1 LGNSSRHDAWQA
13 GESYDLYM
21 GRWSRQIAPFFLD
34 LLGAE
39 KDMDWLDVGCG
50 TGALSQAIL
59 DTSKPRRV
67 VGVDPSEGFVAWAR
81 EIVTDPRVTFLVG
94 GAEALP
100 VEADEFDRVVSALVL
115 NFVPDKVKALKE
127 MKRAARP
134 AGRVC
139 FYVWDYPNAGVE
151 FMRAFWSAAV
161 SLDPG
166 ASELGE
172 DGRFPFCTPS
182 DLRALVD
189 EAGLVVIRIE
199 AVETPTHFSD
209 FDDYWRPFT
218 LGAGPAPGY
227 CASLSPEKREE
238 LRATLQER
246 LPTQDDGSIH
256 LSARAWAV
264 EASVQ

>member
-1 LGNSSRHDAWQA
+1 LDNSSRHDAWQA

-21 GRWSRQIAPFFLD
+21 GRWSRRIAPLFLD
-34 LLGAE
+34 LLNAE
-39 KDMDWLDVGCG
+39 KDLDWLDVGCG

-59 DTSKPRRV
+59 ERFEPRRL
-67 VGVDPSEGFVAWAR
+67 VGVEPSEGFVARAR
-81 EIVTDPRVTFLVG
+81 EIVTDPRVTFIVG
-94 GAEALP
+94 GAESLP
-100 VEADEFDRVVSALVL
+100 VQPDEFDRVVSALVL
-115 NFVPDKVKALKE
+115 NFVPDKVRALKE
-127 MKRAARP
+127 MKRVARP
-134 AGRVC
+134 DGRVC

-172 DGRFPFCTPS
+172 GGRFPFCEPS
-182 DLRALVD
+182 GLRALAN
-189 EAGLVVIRIE
+189 EAGLVAIRIE
-199 AVETPTHFSD
+199 AVETPTVFSD

-246 LPTQDDGSIH
+246 LPTENDGSIH

>member
-1 LGNSSRHDAWQA
+1 MGNSSRHDAWQA

-21 GRWSRQIAPFFLD
+21 GRWSRRIAPLFLD

-39 KDMDWLDVGCG
+39 KDLDWLDVGCG

-59 DTSKPRRV
+59 DTSMPRRL
-67 VGVDPSEGFVAWAR
+67 VGVDPSEGFVARAR
-81 EIVTDPRVTFLVG
+81 EIVTDSRVTFLVG
-94 GAEALP
+94 EAEALP
-100 VEADEFDRVVSALVL
+100 VKVDEFDRVVSALML

-127 MKRAARP
+127 MKRVARSD
-134 AGRVC
+134 GRVC

-161 SLDPG
+161 LLDPG

-172 DGRFPFCTPS
+172 GGRFPFCNPS
-182 DLRALVD
+182 GLRALPD
-189 EAGLVVIRIE
+189 EAGLVVNWIK
-199 AVETPTHFSD
+199 AVETPTVFSD

-227 CASLSPEKREE
+227 CASLSSEKREE

-246 LPTQDDGSIH
+246 LPTQDDGSIR